1 MKNNKKAKFFCEN
14 CGSEVPEN
22 AKFCKNCGK
31 FFSAVRCPK
40 CGCTGRSQDFKK
52 GCPKCGYAVS
62 NDFVSN
68 ENSKTEANATAIA
81 SIFNSISKNKKN
93 TFEQKSKTAFQKTET
108 SLPLWIYLVTTALLF
123 TMIFAVYS
131 CIR

>member
-40 CGCTGRSQDFKK
+40 CG
-52 GCPKCGYAVS
+52 YAVS

-68 ENSKTEANATAIA
+68 ENSKTEANATALA